1 MAKTI
6 NKSVGHNTPFKIS
19 SIVHASLKVNNEL
32 HSTEKKDDLKFQLN
46 D

>member
-6 NKSVGHNTPFKIS
+6 NKSIEHNTSFKIS
-19 SIVHASLKVNNEL
+19 SIVHASLKVNDEL